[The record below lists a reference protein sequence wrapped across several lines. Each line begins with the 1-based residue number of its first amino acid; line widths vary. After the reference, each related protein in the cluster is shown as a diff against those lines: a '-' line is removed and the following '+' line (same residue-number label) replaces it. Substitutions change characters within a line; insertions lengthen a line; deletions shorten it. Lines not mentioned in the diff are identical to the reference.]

1 MIIMKRFLSLG
12 LSTLLC
18 VSALWAF
25 MPSIDTYLY
34 YFNDNNSDGVTIY
47 YHTTDKTKH
56 VAEVYIYGVNTT
68 GSVTYEG
75 EYSGSIVVPTTAMN
89 GTNEETITGVGE
101 SAFKDATGLTSVN
114 LPTTLTYVSANAFSG
129 CTGLTKLTVNA
140 TDAPSCGENAFDGVD
155 KTACVLYV
163 PEGCV
168 DTYAAADGWK
178 EFTTIKVIGDDSDG
192 DGDGDGDGDE
202 GGLEDG
208 DTFYNESDNFYY
220 RVVSAEEKT
229 VEITYGDGFNR
240 TSFKGTTAYSGSIAT
255 PETTTYKDVTYS
267 VVGIGSNAF
276 AFCSNITSIS
286 IKSNIKSIGDAAFR
300 SCTNL
305 SSMTIPE
312 TVENLG
318 DSVFF
323 VCQYLMSVSIPS
335 HMTRIPK
342 SFFHNCVQLRSIDIP
357 SGVTEIDTC
366 AFKGCDNITSIALP
380 ERLTIIRSEAFN
392 SCSSM
397 ANITIP
403 SGVTEIESGT
413 FKYCYAF
420 TDITLPENIT
430 SVGQEAFSR
439 CTALTRIVLPSKVT
453 KVARQAF
460 QYCTSLAKVYSLNP
474 TPPTSL
480 TESTF
485 ENIPTDCVLYVPK
498 GSKEDYADEE
508 YWEDFYKIVE
518 IGEELFVETLDAT
531 NVTLNSAVLH
541 GTIYETYDDPATS
554 KGFEYWIDEN
564 KKTIVSVSGADN
576 EISATISD
584 LAYGTTYTYRAYA
597 TTSAGTTY
605 GAEKTFKTP
614 VPEGIA
620 SISLDDENVDGYYT
634 TSGQQTDTPVKG
646 VNIIR
651 YTDGTVKKIY
661 VK

>member
-1 MIIMKRFLSLG
+1 MKRFLSLG
-12 LSTLLC
+12 LTTLLC

-34 YFNDNNSDGVTIY
+34 YFHADNSDGVTIY

-68 GSVTYEG
+68 GIVTEEG

-89 GTNEETITGVGE
+89 GENEETITGVGE
-101 SAFKDATGLTSVN
+101 AAFQSATGLTSVN
-114 LPTTLTYVSANAFSG
+114 LPSTLTYVSASAFSG

-140 TDAPSCGENAFDGVD
+140 TDTPSCGENAFDGVD
-155 KTACVLYV
+155 KTTCVLYV

-168 DTYAAADGWK
+168 ETYSVADGWK
-178 EFTTIKVIGDDSDG
+178 EFTTIKVIGDEDDG
-192 DGDGDGDGDE
+192 DGDGDGGGDDS
-202 GGLEDG
+202 GLEDG
-208 DTFYNESDNFYY
+208 DTFYVEADNFYY

-240 TSFKGTTAYSGSIAT
+240 TSFKGTTAYSGSIST
-255 PETTTYKDVTYS
+255 PETTTYDGTTYS

-305 SSMTIPE
+305 SSMTVPE
-312 TVENLG
+312 TVTELG

-323 VCQYLMSVSIPS
+323 VCQYMMSVSIPS

-342 SFFHNCVQLRSIDIP
+342 SFFHNCVNLKSINIP

-366 AFKGCDNITSIALP
+366 AFKGCSNLTSIALP
-380 ERLTIIRSEAFN
+380 EGVTVIRSEAFN

-403 SGVTEIESGT
+403 SGVKEIESTT

-420 TDITLPENIT
+420 TDITLPEGIT
-430 SVGQEAFSR
+430 SVGQEAFGK
-439 CTALTRIVLPSKVT
+439 CTALTRIVLPSTVT

-460 QYCTSLAKVYSLNP
+460 QDCSSLAKVYSLNT

-518 IGEELFVETLDAT
+518 IGEELSIETLDAT
-531 NVTLNSAVLH
+531 DVTHESAVLN
-541 GTIYETYDDPATS
+541 GTIYETYDNPATS
-554 KGFEYWIDEN
+554 KGFEYWTGDDAA
-564 KKTIVSVSGADN
+564 KTVSVSDVDN
-576 EISATISD
+576 EISATISS
-584 LAYGTTYTYRAYA
+584 LTNGTTYTYRAYA

-605 GAEKTFKTP
+605 GAEKTFTTA
-614 VPEGIA
+614 VPEGIGGINA
-620 SISLDDENVDGYYT
+620 DNENVEGCYT
-634 TSGQQTDTPVKG
+634 TSGQQTDAPVKG
-646 VNIIR
+646 VNIVR
-651 YTDGTVKKIY
+651 MSDGTARKVLVK
-661 VK
+661 